1 MKNGNGSGPKP
12 GTDMPKPEATR
23 REFLKVLGVAGAGAA
38 AVSCGPPDTADKL
51 IPYLVQPDEIIPGT
65 NTLYATALRAGAEPV
80 GVHAV
85 VRDGRIIKLEGDP
98 DFEPTRGRLSALDQS
113 VLQDLYD
120 PDRVTRPRRREG
132 DGFVEASWDD
142 GLEAA
147 KAAVARPEGALV
159 LLTGPVTG
167 ATADLMQQWAAAAG
181 AEHVVYEP
189 FGLEALRTA
198 NVIAFG
204 RNEIPSYELDR
215 ADLIVS
221 FGADFLETWLA
232 PVELAGR
239 FARARDIESGQHAKL
254 AYIGPR
260 RSLTGTNADEW
271 VPAKAGSEAL
281 VALGVARVVAAEN
294 GGPIAARLAT
304 LLAPYSPGVVADASG
319 IPAERIEALGREMA
333 AARAP
338 VALPPGVAAQ
348 GADATDA
355 HFAVTVLNAVVGA
368 IGNTVRFSEG
378 PIRGEASSY
387 SDMAEL
393 TRRMTQGEIG
403 TVIVSGCNPVYS
415 MPAAGG
421 FAQALGQVSTVI
433 SLATH
438 MDETASGAGWIL
450 PAHHALEAWGDIE
463 VRPSWRALAQPA
475 MQPLFDT
482 RQMEDILLGI
492 APEGSET
499 GPAGDFKTFLQD
511 SWRALQPSGSGSFE
525 RWWRRAVQAGG
536 ARPIPAAGRLSGQ
549 AQAQDAGPELLEAAT
564 NYRFAAVSP
573 SDGTQLVVSPTV
585 QMYDGR
591 GANRSWMQELP
602 DPVTRIVW
610 NSWVELHP
618 DTAEELGVRTGDVV
632 EVSSASGSVQ
642 ASVYI
647 YRGIRPDTV
656 GIPLGQGHTAYGR
669 HAAGRGVNALDLL
682 AGDSDA
688 RSGALAFSGT
698 PVQIRATGERS
709 PLAVMQ
715 GSDTD
720 LGREIAEIMGVAEAR
735 TAIREHHV
743 DLSELV
749 KEAYDSDPKSPYRW
763 GMSVDL
769 NACTGCGACVTAC
782 YAENNIP
789 AVGEALCAQGREMSW
804 MQIERFYEETNDG
817 DFQTVYQPVMC
828 QQCGDAPC
836 EPVCPVYATYHTP
849 EGLNAQIYNR
859 CVGTRYCANNCP
871 YKVRRFNWYT
881 YEFPYPLNLQLN
893 PDVTVRETGVM
904 EKCSFCV
911 QRINRAK
918 NEAKREGRL
927 VADGEIVTACMQTCP
942 THAITFGN
950 LKDPESEVSRKA
962 KSALSY
968 HVLDELNTRPA
979 VTYRPKVTHAEVA
992 ASGHED
998 AGH

>member
-1 MKNGNGSGPKP
+1 M
-12 GTDMPKPEATR
+12 
-23 REFLKVLGVAGAGAA
+23 
-38 AVSCGPPDTADKL
+38 
-51 IPYLVQPDEIIPGT
+51 
-65 NTLYATALRAGAEPV
+65 
-80 GVHAV
+80 
-85 VRDGRIIKLEGDP
+85 
-98 DFEPTRGRLSALDQS
+98 
-113 VLQDLYD
+113 
-120 PDRVTRPRRREG
+120 
-132 DGFVEASWDD
+132 
-142 GLEAA
+142 
-147 KAAVARPEGALV
+147 
-159 LLTGPVTG
+159 
-167 ATADLMQQWAAAAG
+167 
-181 AEHVVYEP
+181 
-189 FGLEALRTA
+189 
-198 NVIAFG
+198 
-204 RNEIPSYELDR
+204 
-215 ADLIVS
+215 
-221 FGADFLETWLA
+221 
-232 PVELAGR
+232 
-239 FARARDIESGQHAKL
+239 
-254 AYIGPR
+254 
-260 RSLTGTNADEW
+260 
-271 VPAKAGSEAL
+271 
-281 VALGVARVVAAEN
+281 
-294 GGPIAARLAT
+294 
-304 LLAPYSPGVVADASG
+304 
-319 IPAERIEALGREMA
+319 
-333 AARAP
+333 
-338 VALPPGVAAQ
+338 
-348 GADATDA
+348 
-355 HFAVTVLNAVVGA
+355 
-368 IGNTVRFSEG
+368 
-378 PIRGEASSY
+378 
-387 SDMAEL
+387 
-393 TRRMTQGEIG
+393 
-403 TVIVSGCNPVYS
+403 
-415 MPAAGG
+415 
-421 FAQALGQVSTVI
+421 
-433 SLATH
+433 
-438 MDETASGAGWIL
+438 
-450 PAHHALEAWGDIE
+450 
-463 VRPSWRALAQPA
+463 
-475 MQPLFDT
+475 
-482 RQMEDILLGI
+482 
-492 APEGSET
+492 
-499 GPAGDFKTFLQD
+499 
-511 SWRALQPSGSGSFE
+511 
-525 RWWRRAVQAGG
+525 
-536 ARPIPAAGRLSGQ
+536 
-549 AQAQDAGPELLEAAT
+549 
-564 NYRFAAVSP
+564 
-573 SDGTQLVVSPTV
+573 
-585 QMYDGR
+585 
-591 GANRSWMQELP
+591 
-602 DPVTRIVW
+602 
-610 NSWVELHP
+610 HP

-642 ASVYI
+642 ASVYT

-669 HAAGRGVNALDLL
+669 YAAGRGVNALDLL
-682 AGDSDA
+682 AGESDA

-789 AVGEALCAQGREMSW
+789 VVGEVLCAQGREMSW
-804 MQIERFYEETNDG
+804 MQIERFYEEANDG